1 MYLPQLTK
9 IVEKVLCWA
18 HRAPGNTEL
27 GTGGSRA
34 RTPAPAQSLS
44 ESCSLGTNAN
54 RWPVAV
60 APPGSRRSEPCIVR
74 GPGLSSPAGAHS
86 GRPGFSQTGDW
97 GQRGPPTGFGA
108 GSPASSSFSPV
119 PGPSKASAPVR
130 RDIRVGLR
138 RGPSAGEGS
147 LQEGP
152 QGGSWAEDSPA
163 TKDTPVCS
171 KEGLSPGKDESGLEA
186 GLPFITPETAQYS
199 QGHRCL
205 PLRGAPAGGAGR
217 GLSAGQGHLR
227 PSQ

>member
-34 RTPAPAQSLS
+34 QTLAPAQSLS
-44 ESCSLGTNAN
+44 ESCSLGTKAN

-60 APPGSRRSEPCIVR
+60 APPGSRRSEPCIAR

-86 GRPGFSQTGDW
+86 GWPGFSQTGDW

-152 QGGSWAEDSPA
+152 QGGLGRRTALPPRTHQCA
-163 TKDTPVCS
+163 LRKDFLQVKTP
-171 KEGLSPGKDESGLEA
+171 SGPEA